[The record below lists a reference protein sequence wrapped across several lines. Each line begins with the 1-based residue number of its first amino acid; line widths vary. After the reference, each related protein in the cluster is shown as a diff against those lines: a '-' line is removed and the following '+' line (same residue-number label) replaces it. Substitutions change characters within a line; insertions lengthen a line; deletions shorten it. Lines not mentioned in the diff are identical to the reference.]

1 MVTGERLF
9 QGVINHSNALVDNAA
24 GSEYFLEAKLGDI
37 SKMNVWAYVR
47 QRRRV
52 FC

>member
-1 MVTGERLF
+1 MVAGERLF
-9 QGVINHSNALVDNAA
+9 QGVINHSNVLVDKAA

-47 QRRRV
+47 HRSRV
-52 FC
+52 LC